1 MPRKVEKPAEFGPR
15 ALLGAAAECFIEKFE
30 IPAGVLATGE
40 SEAERRAVY
49 RGAAMPLVRL
59 VLWPHEM
66 SDPETATWFPRF
78 YAAHPD
84 FTVAFLSAMR
94 AKARGLTPAEHYLRS
109 FEHLA
114 EPANVDDGTRARKI
128 EKMTGQRVAVRSLET
143 ARGKITRRRKQ

>member
-15 ALLGAAAECFIEKFE
+15 ALLGAAAEGFIEKFE
-30 IPAGVLATGE
+30 IPSGVLASGE

-49 RGAAMPLVRL
+49 RGAAMQLVRL

-84 FTVAFLSAMR
+84 FTAAFLSAMR

-114 EPANVDDGTRARKI
+114 EPVDVDDGTRARKI
-128 EKMTGQRVAVRSLET
+128 EKMTGQRVAVRSFET